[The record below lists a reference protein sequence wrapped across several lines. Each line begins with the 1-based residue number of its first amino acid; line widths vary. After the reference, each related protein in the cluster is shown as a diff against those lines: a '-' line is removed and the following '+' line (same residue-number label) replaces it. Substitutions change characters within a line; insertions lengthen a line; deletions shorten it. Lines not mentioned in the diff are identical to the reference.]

1 MKHDLLRYM
10 RVYSVLLHLYPY
22 SFRHQ
27 FSEQMYQTFGDML
40 NNQAENNENLG
51 IFTLKMC
58 LETFLQII
66 KEHSEE
72 IAMNTRTMSLKKKAS
87 ISLALVLLISFTFI
101 IVRNNGGDTI
111 IRPNSTFAEAKK
123 QSAGTLEKCL
133 TNNDSVK
140 EEIKKSEPVATEEQ
154 KKEPYYSDTQN
165 FDMTLLSGIIDVPAG
180 TYADVYYATLDAGTA
195 KGSVKYAGEYGNYNY
210 EMKFKDNKWQLIG
223 LKACRYDTSAN

>member
-1 MKHDLLRYM
+1 MKHDRLRYM
-10 RVYSVLLHLYPY
+10 RTYSVLLRLYPY

-40 NNQAENNENLG
+40 NDHAENNENLG

-72 IAMNTRTMSLKKKAS
+72 IAMNTRTMTVKKKVG
-87 ISLALVLLISFTFI
+87 IGVVLLLVVSL
-101 IVRNNGGDTI
+101 IVIVATNNGSDKT

-123 QSAGTLEKCL
+123 LSTGTLETCL
-133 TNNDSVK
+133 TNNDDVK
-140 EEIKKSEPVATEEQ
+140 NEIKKTEPVPTEEQ
-154 KKEPYYSDTQN
+154 KKEPYYSETLN
-165 FDMTLLSGIIDVPAG
+165 FDSALLSGIIDVPAG
-180 TYADVYYATLDAGTA
+180 TSADVFYTTLDSGTA

-210 EMKFKDNKWQLIG
+210 EMSYKNNQWQLVG
-223 LKACRYDTSAN
+223 LKACRYEDAAN